1 MENKKWK
8 CYLPCSLKARVG
20 VYVGAQVNAAAA
32 AAANIARCS
41 LSLY

>member
-1 MENKKWK
+1 MLLTLLLE
-8 CYLPCSLKARVG
+8 SAR

-32 AAANIARCS
+32 ANMARCS

>member
-1 MENKKWK
+1 MLLTLLIEG
-8 CYLPCSLKARVG
+8 ARVG

-32 AAANIARCS
+32 ANMARCS

>member
-1 MENKKWK
+1 MEMLLTLLIESA
-8 CYLPCSLKARVG
+8 CGCVCVG
-20 VYVGAQVNAAAA
+20 VDAQVNAAAA

>member
-32 AAANIARCS
+32 ANMARCS